1 MLKAKFYYYNSE
13 ELNYAITKFNEFSN
27 IVTITNVNEY
37 NEANPYDSF
46 VISATFTEWID
57 IDFLRFLT
65 KPTKIEEI
73 EE

>member
-13 ELNYAITKFNEFSN
+13 ELNCAIAKFNEFNN
-27 IVTITNVNEY
+27 IVTIANVDESY
-37 NEANPYDSF
+37 F
-46 VISATFTEWID
+46 VISATFNEWID